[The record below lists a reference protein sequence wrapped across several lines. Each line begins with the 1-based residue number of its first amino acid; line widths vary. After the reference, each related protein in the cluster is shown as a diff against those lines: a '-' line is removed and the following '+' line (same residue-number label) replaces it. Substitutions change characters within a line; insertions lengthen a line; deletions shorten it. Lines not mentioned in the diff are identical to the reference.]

1 MFKPS
6 KQLTPQNMNT
16 LFKAGQRI
24 INPGTNKLNEQQKKH
39 SQSLQERMVSDQ
51 RLLKVQ
57 KALYAHPIYDSIET
71 KQDMKIFMRNHSFAV
86 WDFMVLLKS
95 LQQKLTCTNPIW
107 TPVKNTTCARFI
119 NSIVIG
125 EETDEIEKNKFIS
138 HYDLYLKSM
147 QDVNA
152 DTTPIKSFVTSL
164 SKNPTASNAYKLL
177 LKVPIPM
184 YTKSFVENTLL
195 TITNPLPYIAASFY
209 FGREDPIP
217 QMFTKFLANIQC
229 SPSSSNEFKNIKKY
243 LERHIEVDAEDHG
256 PLSLELLKEVSE
268 DGKNNDMIIESGI
281 NAINHRIK
289 LWDGILN
296 DIKLARNLKKMSKA

>member
-24 INPGTNKLNEQQKKH
+24 INSGTNKLKEEQKH
-39 SQSLQERMVSDQ
+39 SQSLRERMVTDQ
-51 RLLKVQ
+51 RLLRVQ
-57 KALYAHPIYDSIET
+57 KALHTHPIYDSIQT

-107 TPVKNTTCARFI
+107 TPVKNTTSARFI

-138 HYDLYLKSM
+138 HYDLYLESM

-152 DTTPIKSFVTSL
+152 DATPIKSFVTSL

-177 LKVPIPM
+177 LKAPIPM
-184 YTKSFVENTLL
+184 YTKSFVENTLK
-195 TITNPLPYIAASFY
+195 TITEPLPHIAASFY

-217 QMFTKFLANIQC
+217 KMFIKFLASIQC
-229 SPSSSNEFKNIKKY
+229 DSSNSNEFKNIRKY

-268 DGKNNDMIIESGI
+268 DGKNNDIIIESGI

-289 LWDGILN
+289 LWDGILS
-296 DIKLARNLKKMSKA
+296 DIEFARNLKKISKS